1 MPFAEMTSGVAMLFK
16 QLRQCQFLGF
26 HVAGI
31 CKINAVPKW
40 MPAGDATA
48 ARRAANRR
56 GGIKALEAQ
65 AVFRHRIEVR
75 RADNFVA
82 VESHIAPAEVVTHHE
97 DDVGFFR
104 SYQ

>member
-1 MPFAEMTSGVAMLFK
+1 
-16 QLRQCQFLGF
+16 
-26 HVAGI
+26 
-31 CKINAVPKW
+31 

-48 ARRAANRR
+48 ARGTAHRR
-56 GGIKALEAQ
+56 GGVEPLEAQ
-65 AVFRHRIEVR
+65 AVFRHRIKVR